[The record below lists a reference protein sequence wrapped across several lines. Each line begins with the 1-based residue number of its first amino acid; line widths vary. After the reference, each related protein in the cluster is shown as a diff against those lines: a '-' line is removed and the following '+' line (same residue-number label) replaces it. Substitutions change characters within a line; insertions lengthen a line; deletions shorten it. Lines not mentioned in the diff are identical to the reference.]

1 MKKYKIKRTDEEII
15 EALIKAKGI
24 ISDTA
29 NLLGLESVSS
39 LRERIKNNPELQKVR
54 MEQMELLKDSAEAVI
69 QNSII
74 VDKNVETAKW
84 FMKSI
89 GRDRGYGDAIAINA
103 SVAVQPVDLSKL
115 TGEELVQLENILRK
129 TTDSNSGTS

>member
-74 VDKNVETAKW
+74 VDRNVETAKW

-115 TGEELVQLENILRK
+115 STEELTQLEELLSK
-129 TTDSNSGTS
+129 TGG